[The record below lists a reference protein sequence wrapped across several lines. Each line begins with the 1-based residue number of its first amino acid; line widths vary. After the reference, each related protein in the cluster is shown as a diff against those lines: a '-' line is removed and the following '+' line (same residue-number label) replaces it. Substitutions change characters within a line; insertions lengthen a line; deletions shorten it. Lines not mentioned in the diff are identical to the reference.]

1 MKKVDFSPL
10 NSERIDN
17 LRKEYLDQIL
27 AHPVCRKFIDKYD
40 IKEDEINRNTSKFVK
55 VIEDHKICTNC
66 PGLNNCPKALKGI
79 HFNIQPNG
87 FKAESCNVRD
97 VAIATRQMNCGGRNL
112 HICVGRAHL

>member
-1 MKKVDFSPL
+1 MKKVNFNPL

-79 HFNIQPNG
+79 HFELDLDEDTFIALSFVNDNLFFAKQHGYIQ
-87 FKAESCNVRD
+87 ELSL
-97 VAIATRQMNCGGRNL
+97 T
-112 HICVGRAHL
+112 